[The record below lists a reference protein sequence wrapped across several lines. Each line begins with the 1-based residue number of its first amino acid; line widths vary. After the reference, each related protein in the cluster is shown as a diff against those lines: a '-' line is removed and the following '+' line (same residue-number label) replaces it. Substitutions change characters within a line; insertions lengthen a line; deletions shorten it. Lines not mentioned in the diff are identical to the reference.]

1 MRMFKNLLIAL
12 ALVALPFGAARIT
25 APVQAA
31 SLDDITTNLSDTNEE
46 TGLAEQDLTTT
57 IGSLIGVLLS
67 ILGVIFL
74 LLIIFA
80 GWTWMTAQGDSKKVD
95 KAKDILITSVV
106 GLVILMSAYAI
117 SNFVIDS
124 LVESTGN

>member
-12 ALVALPFGAARIT
+12 ALVALPFGAARIS
-25 APVQAA
+25 PVQAVG
-31 SLDDITTNLSDTNEE
+31 LDDISTNLSDTNDG
-46 TGLAEQDLTTT
+46 TGLADQPLTET

-67 ILGVIFL
+67 ILGVVFL

-117 SNFVIDS
+117 SDFVIDS
-124 LVESTGN
+124 LVEATGT